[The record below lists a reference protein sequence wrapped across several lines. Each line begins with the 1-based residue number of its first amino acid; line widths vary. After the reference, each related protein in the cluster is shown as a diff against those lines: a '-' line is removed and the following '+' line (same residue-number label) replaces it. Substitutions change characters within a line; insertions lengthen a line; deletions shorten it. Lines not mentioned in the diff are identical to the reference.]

1 MSTPIQATPG
11 TAPTGAAPAHEPAA
25 NASAAA
31 LTEAAPDS
39 AHSLATPGAAP
50 TGATPALEP
59 AGHAPAPLGPGPRG
73 GGAPARRRAVVR
85 GSRPAGSRPSVL
97 GRVLSLVGLI
107 GALVPPL
114 YLLSVSLMGRDETV
128 AGVLTPATPR
138 WENYGAVLRDSD
150 LPLAVGVSVLVAVLA
165 GLLSLAGGLAAAWSI
180 ARLRVVSERWVGV
193 LLSPWLL
200 PPVVAVVPL
209 FLLLRLSGLL
219 NSIPGLVLVYALVNL
234 PVVLWLLLSFVAKVP
249 QELIEAARLDGAGEW
264 RILASI
270 GLPLLA
276 PALVAVGLI
285 VGLQNYHEFLLATFL
300 TQGPESRTAPVVLS
314 LFYGDRIPHVGRI
327 AAAGVITALPPVLAA
342 LLLQRRLVSGLTHG
356 ASR

>member
-1 MSTPIQATPG
+1 MSAPTALPVREASVPAARPGPAAQAGRTPG
-11 TAPTGAAPAHEPAA
+11 
-25 NASAAA
+25 
-31 LTEAAPDS
+31 
-39 AHSLATPGAAP
+39 
-50 TGATPALEP
+50 
-59 AGHAPAPLGPGPRG
+59 GPSV
-73 GGAPARRRAVVR
+73 VVR
-85 GSRPAGSRPSVL
+85 SPRRHAGSRAGFRPSVL
-97 GRVLSLVGLI
+97 GRVLSIVGLL

-114 YLLSVSLMGRDETV
+114 YLVSVSLMGRDETV
-128 AGVLTPATPR
+128 AGVLVPASPR
-138 WENYGAVLRDSD
+138 WENYATVLGDSE
-150 LPLAVGVSVLVAVLA
+150 LPLAVGVSALVAVLA
-165 GLLSLAGGLAAAWSI
+165 ALISLAGGLAAAWSI
-180 ARLRVVSERWVGV
+180 ARLGLVSGRWVGV

-219 NSIPGLVLVYALVNL
+219 NTIPGLVLVYALVNL

-249 QELIEAARLDGAGEW
+249 SELIEAARLDGAGEW
-264 RILASI
+264 RILLSV